1 MATELGDAL
10 LTALNALGSNN
21 GPNGPYLDGAHIAR
35 LIKEHLLP
43 ELTTTVVGNFVADGG
58 AMIVGGVEDDEEAGV
73 YVYNARMALGTPI
86 SVTITNETDGLTWK
100 WVTGMA
106 ADSAIQIGGN
116 AAGGAGALV
125 AVNAITVA
133 AGQFTIGT
141 GAVNVNGEEL
151 HYEVVLKRA

>member
-1 MATELGDAL
+1 MATEIGDAL

-43 ELTTTVVGNFVADGG
+43 ELTATAVGSFTADGG

-86 SVTITNETDGLTWK
+86 SVRITNETDGLTWQ
-100 WVTGMA
+100 WITGMA
-106 ADSAIQIGGN
+106 ADTALQIGGDTD
-116 AAGGAGALV
+116 GPGALI
-125 AVNAITVA
+125 AVNGITVA
-133 AGQFTIGT
+133 AGQFTIGA
-141 GAVNVNGEEL
+141 GAINVNDEDL